1 MTLAT
6 RLWPFL
12 VLMVVYI
19 AKGVQ
24 LLHRQTSVRTV
35 RFQDSWDYDGLFA
48 THVLSSKCVL
58 WQLPQKP
65 PGTLCASLVPNHS
78 AEAAP
83 FRFEKFEF
91 KQSVTAG
98 SSACTN
104 TAWEGMRSLGT
115 AMVVPQVSFSPW
127 LDSLPGFMVEVPD
140 LKQIR
145 QRLLRLNIWVAHF
158 LLPAWVYTLQLMVRA
173 KIAIGDWGPSRDRF
187 WLVPKIWLG
196 FEVLHRSC
204 QQRFVWR
211 TGKFR
216 TVWTNLWSH
225 VSSFLG
231 PATTFLLLSKQLEI
245 VVTTLLGH
253 CPHAWLVEVMVFFN
267 LTRAAERLPCTLT
280 FAEADRP
287 PNKGRLS
294 L

>member
-1 MTLAT
+1 
-6 RLWPFL
+6 
-12 VLMVVYI
+12 
-19 AKGVQ
+19 
-24 LLHRQTSVRTV
+24 
-35 RFQDSWDYDGLFA
+35 
-48 THVLSSKCVL
+48 
-58 WQLPQKP
+58 
-65 PGTLCASLVPNHS
+65 
-78 AEAAP
+78 
-83 FRFEKFEF
+83 
-91 KQSVTAG
+91 
-98 SSACTN
+98 
-104 TAWEGMRSLGT
+104 MRSLDT

-145 QRLLRLNIWVAHF
+145 QRLLRLNIWVARF
-158 LLPAWVYTLQLMVRA
+158 LLPAWVCTLQLMVRA

-187 WLVPKIWLG
+187 WLVPKTWLG

>member
-1 MTLAT
+1 
-6 RLWPFL
+6 
-12 VLMVVYI
+12 
-19 AKGVQ
+19 
-24 LLHRQTSVRTV
+24 
-35 RFQDSWDYDGLFA
+35 
-48 THVLSSKCVL
+48 
-58 WQLPQKP
+58 
-65 PGTLCASLVPNHS
+65 
-78 AEAAP
+78 
-83 FRFEKFEF
+83 
-91 KQSVTAG
+91 
-98 SSACTN
+98 
-104 TAWEGMRSLGT
+104 
-115 AMVVPQVSFSPW
+115 MVVPQVSFSPW

-204 QQRFVWR
+204 QQRIVWR

-231 PATTFLLLSKQLEI
+231 PATTFLLLSKQLEN

-267 LTRAAERLPCTLT
+267 LTWAAERLPCTLT